1 MGLLWIRHIE
11 NNLLNKKYRV
21 LKKIKKE
28 NKPGMSG
35 SIIGLMCICIVNNP
49 DANDWLPSFL
59 FYNET
64 KTTGGL
70 RVIYGPSLSFSM

>member
-21 LKKIKKE
+21 LKKIKRE
-28 NKPGMSG
+28 NKLGMSG
-35 SIIGLMCICIVNNP
+35 SIKGLMCICIVNNP

-64 KTTGGL
+64 KTTVGL
-70 RVIYGPSLSFSM
+70 QVIYGPSLSFSM